1 MNNVAMIRTKEEKA
15 VAVKNIGEKFICQT
29 CGNEVVVTA
38 VGGGT
43 LSCCGH
49 KMKRLENKVNIPH
62 VSGP

>member
-1 MNNVAMIRTKEEKA
+1 MDKAM
-15 VAVKNIGEKFICQT
+15 AVKKLDEKFICQT

-49 KMKRLENKVNIPH
+49 KMKPVKTKVDIPRA
-62 VSGP
+62 SGP